1 MASITLT
8 YDKQNPAAREALDD
22 LLLLGIFRRKLIFK
36 RFFEDVG
43 DTVRII
49 LRRPGAKL
57 RKAIRDVERGDVIH
71 CGSYENYLK
80 MTGGDVRH

>member
-1 MASITLT
+1 MTSITLE
-8 YDKQNPAAREALDD
+8 YDARNPAAQKALEN
-22 LLLLGIFRRKLIFK
+22 LLSMGFFRKKLVFK

-43 DTVRII
+43 DTARII
-49 LRRPGAKL
+49 FRRPGAKL

-80 MTGGDVRH
+80 MTGGNA